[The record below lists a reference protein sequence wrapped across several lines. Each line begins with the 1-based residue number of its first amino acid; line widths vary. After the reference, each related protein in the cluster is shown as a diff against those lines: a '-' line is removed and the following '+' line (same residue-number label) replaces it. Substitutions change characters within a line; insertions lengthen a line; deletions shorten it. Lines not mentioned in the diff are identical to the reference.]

1 MTVEE
6 AEHAIREVIPQIL
19 DELPDEVR
27 SITQNLCVRVENEA
41 PPEVLRKED
50 CRALAY
56 YHGFSL
62 RDRSVFQ
69 PAGWPDEVVL
79 LAGPISRFATA
90 SGRDVRE
97 IIRICLVHELA
108 HLVGL
113 THARMRELGYTFDAP
128 TKERK
133 QRR

>member
-1 MTVEE
+1 VTVEE
-6 AEHAIREVIPQIL
+6 AERAIREVVPQIL
-19 DELPDEVR
+19 DDLPDEVR
-27 SITQNLCVRVENEA
+27 SITQNLCVRVEYFA
-41 PPEVLRKED
+41 SPEVLSIRY
-50 CRALAY
+50 CRSLAY

-62 RDRSVFQ
+62 RERSAFQ

-79 LAGPISRFATA
+79 LAGPISRFATT

-113 THARMRELGYTFDAP
+113 THARMRELGYTF
-128 TKERK
+128 
-133 QRR
+133 

>member
-6 AEHAIREVIPQIL
+6 AEHEIREVVPQIL

-41 PPEVLRKED
+41 PPDVLRKEE

-97 IIRICLVHELA
+97 ITRICLIHELA

-128 TKERK
+128 TKDD
-133 QRR
+133 

>member
-6 AEHAIREVIPQIL
+6 AERAIREVVPQIL
-19 DELPDEVR
+19 DDLPDEVR
-27 SITQNLCVRVENEA
+27 SIMQNLCVRVENEA
-41 PPEVLRKED
+41 PPGVFPKRE

-62 RDRSVFQ
+62 PDRSVFQ
-69 PAGWPDEVVL
+69 PAGWPDEIVL
-79 LAGPISRFATA
+79 LAGPISRFVTA

-128 TKERK
+128 TNDG
-133 QRR
+133 

>member
-6 AEHAIREVIPQIL
+6 AERAIREVVPQVL
-19 DELPDEVR
+19 DDLPDEVR
-27 SITQNLCVRVENEA
+27 SIMQNLSVRVENEA
-41 PPEVLRKED
+41 PAEVLSKRD

-62 RDRSVFQ
+62 RERSVFQ
-69 PAGWPDEVVL
+69 PAGWPDEIVL
-79 LAGPISRFATA
+79 LAGPISRFVTA
-90 SGRDVRE
+90 SRRDVRE
-97 IIRICLVHELA
+97 IIRICIIHELA

-128 TKERK
+128 TKDG
-133 QRR
+133 

>member
-1 MTVEE
+1 MRRSGQAYWVNGEPRGAAADAVVTEGRQ
-6 AEHAIREVIPQIL
+6 ADRPWSSRPARQL
-19 DELPDEVR
+19 DRRR
-27 SITQNLCVRVENEA
+27 SRNAARV
-41 PPEVLRKED
+41 
-50 CRALAY
+50 LAY

-62 RDRSVFQ
+62 RDRSAFQ
-69 PAGWPDEVVL
+69 PVGWPDEVVL

-97 IIRICLVHELA
+97 IIRICLIHELA

-128 TKERK
+128 TKDD
-133 QRR
+133 

>member
-1 MTVEE
+1 MTVAE
-6 AEHAIREVIPQIL
+6 AARAIAEVVPQVL

-41 PPEVLRKED
+41 PPEALPKRD
-50 CRALAY
+50 RGALAY

-62 RDRSVFQ
+62 RDRSAFQ

-97 IIRICLVHELA
+97 IIRICLIHELA

-128 TKERK
+128 TKDR
-133 QRR
+133 